1 MYRPVAFREDDL
13 DRIDELIRDHPLG
26 VLITSGAEGVKANL
40 LPFFLVRD
48 GQGFVLKAH
57 LARANEQT
65 ADLANGGEAVVMFL
79 GPSAYVSP
87 SFYPTK
93 AETGRVVPTWNY
105 AAVEARGTP
114 KLMDDPVWLRT
125 QIEDLTR
132 RQEGGRSNPWAVGDA
147 PGDYIDTMMRAI
159 IGLEIT
165 LTSLE
170 GKWKVSQNQPEA
182 NRLGV
187 IDGLK
192 AESNSAAMADLVKGY
207 LTGQRSGA

>member
-13 DRIDELIRDHPLG
+13 DRVEDLIRANPLG
-26 VLITSGAEGVKANL
+26 VLITSGAGGVKANL
-40 LPFFLVRD
+40 VPFFLVRG
-48 GQGFVLKAH
+48 GQSLVLKAH
-57 LARANEQT
+57 LARANDQT
-65 ADLANGGEAVVMFL
+65 ADLAGGGEAVVMFL

-114 KLMDDPVWLRT
+114 KIMDDSIWLRD

-132 RQEGGRSNPWAVGDA
+132 RQEGERPNPWAVDDA
-147 PGDYIDTMMRAI
+147 PADYIDAMMRAI
-159 IGLEIT
+159 VGVEIT

-170 GKWKVSQNQPEA
+170 GKWKVSQNQPEI

-187 IDGLK
+187 IHGLGGDRGG
-192 AESNSAAMADLVKGY
+192 AAIADLVKAY
-207 LTGQRSGA
+207 LTAQSGGA